1 MTRPAPQLHVDVV
14 EHGDHP
20 RRNRE
25 RCEIGHNL
33 RFDAS
38 RLASYCLKNW
48 NNQVFDAFVL
58 AATVQYCD
66 HTRARSSVSWA
77 RSFSVQIPV
86 HEPDR
91 WNSPEVSVPLIQ
103 ALNLVT
109 GDDWYIDF
117 VERRTTKRPPR
128 QRFLRP
134 PTDSRAVVPYSDGL
148 DSLMVAHLCES
159 TSEDRLVRV
168 RLGTTPVSRRPA
180 TNGVVPFASV
190 PYKVSYAPRRA
201 VESSARSRGFRFV
214 LLSGV
219 AAYLAQATKIVL
231 PESGQGSLG
240 PSLIPVGQA
249 AKDYRT
255 HPVFSK
261 LMEDFLSALLNYR
274 PRYVFPHLWSTKG
287 ETLRLFLEKRPRD
300 TSWRATRSCWR
311 DPRHVSVENKW
322 RQCGVC
328 AACMLRRMSVHA
340 ARAKE
345 PKTTYVWEDLSVERY
360 EGGAARAF
368 GKRQPKGAMHEYA
381 IAGTLHL
388 EHLARLGRRLDENAS
403 ELDLD
408 IFRLAEALGSSD
420 LASEEKIRT
429 RLRRM
434 LKAHEQ
440 EWNASLDELGP
451 GSFVTRWATRFR

>member
-1 MTRPAPQLHVDVV
+1 MTKPAPQLRVDVV
-14 EHGDHP
+14 EGGGKP
-20 RRNRE
+20 RRHRE
-25 RCEIGHNL
+25 RCEIGHHL

-38 RLASYCLKNW
+38 RLASYCLENW
-48 NNQVFDAFVL
+48 DNRVFDALVL
-58 AATVQYCD
+58 AAAVQYCD
-66 HTRARSSVSWA
+66 HTRARSSVSWP
-77 RSFSVQIPV
+77 RSFSVRIPV

-109 GDDWYIDF
+109 GDDWFIDF
-117 VERRTTKRPPR
+117 VGRRTTKRPPR
-128 QRFLRP
+128 QQFLRP
-134 PTDSRAVVPYSDGL
+134 PTDPSAVVPYSDGL
-148 DSLMVAHLCES
+148 DSLMAAHLCEA
-159 TSEDRLVRV
+159 TSGRRLVRV
-168 RLGTTPVSRRPA
+168 RLGATPMSKGPA
-180 TNGVVPFASV
+180 ANGVVPFASV

-201 VESSARSRGFRFV
+201 VESSSRSRGFRFV

-219 AAYLAQATKIVL
+219 AAYLARTTRIVL

-249 AKDYRT
+249 EKDYRT

-261 LMEDFLSALLNYR
+261 LMEDFLSSLLNFR
-274 PRYVFPHLWSTKG
+274 PRYVLPHLWSTKG
-287 ETLRLFLEKRPRD
+287 ETLGLFLEKRPTD
-300 TSWRATRSCWR
+300 TSWRATRSCWQG
-311 DPRHVSVENKW
+311 PRHVSVKHKW

-345 PKTTYVWEDLSVERY
+345 AKTTYVWEDLSVGRY
-360 EGGAARAF
+360 EDGATRTF

-381 IAGTLHL
+381 IAGALHL

-408 IFRLAEALGSSD
+408 VFRLAEALGSPD
-420 LASEEKIRT
+420 LTEKQIRT
-429 RLRRM
+429 RLLRM

-440 EWNASLDELGP
+440 EWNAFLDDLGP
-451 GSFVTRWATRFR
+451 SSFVTRWATRFR